1 MASEKAVHLSRLRE
15 LIAHS
20 RELRRTRAQG
30 EQLNPLQYQL
40 AEWQA
45 SRLARTY
52 SDLSSQRRYKLAMA
66 FFLTDL
72 YGPKDFSQRDQDIER
87 VYPMMAKVLSGHAI
101 QSITLALELHAI
113 SQALDTK
120 MVAALTQ
127 MGVQEIDAEAY
138 SLAYRQVG
146 DRPARQ
152 RQIDLVLTLGEVL
165 DSVVGNPLIYAAIKV
180 ARAPAHA
187 MGFGELQDFVERGF
201 TAFKK
206 LRGAKPFLDILRE
219 RETRLLEAM
228 FDGADTSD
236 LLD

>member
-1 MASEKAVHLSRLRE
+1 MSNDKAVHLSRLRE

-20 RELRRTRAQG
+20 RELRRTQVQTS
-30 EQLNPLQYQL
+30 EVNPLQYEL

-45 SRLARTY
+45 ARLARTY
-52 SDLSSQRRYKLAMA
+52 SDLSSQRRYKLAME

-72 YGPKDFSQRDQDIER
+72 YGPKDFSQRDEDIER

-113 SQALDTK
+113 SQDLDGK
-120 MVAALTQ
+120 MVAALTEQ
-127 MGVQEIDAEAY
+127 GVDEIDAESY

-146 DRPARQ
+146 DRRSRQ

-187 MGFGELQDFVERGF
+187 MGFGELQSFVERGF

-206 LRGAKPFLDILRE
+206 LRGAKPFLKILRE

-228 FDGADTSD
+228 FENDDTSA
-236 LLD
+236 LL